1 MAGEEQMGVVFETHR
16 LSVLVLKVIFTRL
29 TMRGRQCIIYIYKAK
44 NLELPFITYIL
55 SDRLGGVC

>member
-29 TMRGRQCIIYIYKAK
+29 TMRGRVLYIYIY
-44 NLELPFITYIL
+44 I
-55 SDRLGGVC
+55 